1 MFRGGNCDGESGAR
15 AAMVPSAVD
24 ETTMFRS
31 TRRDFFVRAS
41 SCLSVKSKAVSN
53 RRRLKEVTRSFF
65 PFANALSRSRRYFR
79 EEFPGQIGFFKG
91 AFFSRFEMPT
101 AVVFSRLSSVG
112 VFSCQESRP
121 ARHHTSCH
129 ASDRRPSFRRRRGRP
144 FSGPRARAAAR
155 VGAAA
160 PRPRTSAGGR
170 LWRRR
175 ASQTPP
181 PCPGPRRVTRR
192 TRMAGCPGRG
202 SCGNSTTP

>member
-1 MFRGGNCDGESGAR
+1 MLQWCRRRLTRLCF
-15 AAMVPSAVD
+15 V
-24 ETTMFRS
+24 
-31 TRRDFFVRAS
+31 RRDAKTDVFVMPV
-41 SCLSVKSKAVSN
+41 CQIEGGVKSKAVE
-53 RRRLKEVTRSFF
+53 RGDAFVF
-65 PFANALSRSRRYFR
+65 PFRERAFAIAKIFSRK
-79 EEFPGQIGFFKG
+79 EFPGQIGFFKG

-121 ARHHTSCH
+121 ARRHTSCH

-170 LWRRR
+170 LRRRR

-181 PCPGPRRVTRR
+181 PCPGPRRETRR
-192 TRMAGCPGRG
+192 TRMAGCPHPGRG